1 MFSMHA
7 RGDLIQYLESEGFT
21 VGEEE
26 ETEDLRAACCMHA
39 QAVALSRSPVF
50 QSVAVNAERLVRKA
64 SFANAPTVDC
74 EYPGEFNDSYPGW

>member
-50 QSVAVNAERLVRKA
+50 QSVAANAERLVRKA
-64 SFANAPTVDC
+64 SFANAPTARLQTS
-74 EYPGEFNDSYPGW
+74 GA